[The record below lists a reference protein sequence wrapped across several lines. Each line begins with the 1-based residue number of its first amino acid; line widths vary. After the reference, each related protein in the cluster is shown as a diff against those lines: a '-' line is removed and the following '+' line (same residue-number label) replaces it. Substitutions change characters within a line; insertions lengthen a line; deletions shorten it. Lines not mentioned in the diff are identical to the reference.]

1 MSTSGELEELRRLNK
16 SLLERLA
23 RKQDQFRKRNPANS
37 PAPSR
42 DQDGGT
48 AKVWKDRPRINRKK
62 DPPLSATRD
71 LSSLARKGL
80 SSPKRTCHV
89 ESLDPLSSTLCQT
102 DVSSHGLHHSSS
114 EKVSAGDG
122 VIRIRSPVKRLT
134 TASSMADYVPPDLE
148 GDLLPITRQYVDHLM
163 DEGNM
168 RAKEPRTPK
177 SILVTPNRTPKRDHG
192 RVTFLSSSTPPRSNQ
207 WTGHPLL
214 GYDWIAGL
222 LEVNSGVTNKPDEFF
237 SDISEFRRVNKEEC
251 VHDLFSGTKQ
261 EESSESEEEPVLSLD
276 THQCVYCYRVNS
288 RLFISP
294 LGAESACPVCKK
306 RRGRRRT
313 TLDEPTYVRVS
324 IPRSTLL
331 PAYKYRAHRRK
342 SFDPTDTLALPSH
355 CLAGWENAVP
365 SCDLRVSS
373 LDLKTSVGPS
383 AMTVA
388 SSANVTMD
396 SAPYY
401 ALRARSE
408 NLLNLSRSITFHHNE
423 GK

>member
-23 RKQDQFRKRNPANS
+23 RKQDQFRKQNPANR
-37 PAPSR
+37 AEPSR

-48 AKVWKDRPRINRKK
+48 ARVWKDRPRINRKK
-62 DPPLSATRD
+62 DPPLSANRGF
-71 LSSLARKGL
+71 SSLARKGH
-80 SSPKRTCHV
+80 STPKRTCRV
-89 ESLDPLSSTLCQT
+89 ESLDPLGSTFDQT

-114 EKVSAGDG
+114 EKVGTGDD

-134 TASSMADYVPPDLE
+134 NASSMADVSPDLE
-148 GDLLPITRQYVDHLM
+148 GDPPPFTRQYVDHLM

-192 RVTFLSSSTPPRSNQ
+192 RVTFLSSSTPPHSNQ

-214 GYDWIAGL
+214 GYDLIAGL

-251 VHDLFSGTKQ
+251 IHDLLSRTGQ
-261 EESSESEEEPVLSLD
+261 EESSESEEEPDLTLD

-313 TLDEPTYVRVS
+313 TLDEPAYVRVS

-331 PAYKYRAHRRK
+331 PAYKYRAHRRN

-373 LDLKTSVGPS
+373 LDLKTSVEPS
-383 AMTVA
+383 ARTVA

-396 SAPYY
+396 SASYY
-401 ALRARSE
+401 ASRARSE
-408 NLLNLSRSITFHHNE
+408 NLLNLSRSITFHHND